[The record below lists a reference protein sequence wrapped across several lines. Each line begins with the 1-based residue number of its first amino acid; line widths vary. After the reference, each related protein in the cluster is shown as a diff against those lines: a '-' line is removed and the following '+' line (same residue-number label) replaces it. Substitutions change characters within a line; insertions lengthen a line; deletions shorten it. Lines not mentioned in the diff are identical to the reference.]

1 MRRHLRMVVIMGIA
15 LFTGLPAAPSRE
27 AEAQPKRGGTLVML
41 VQPEPPTLA
50 SYLSTSGP
58 IGQVTAK
65 VYDGLLEYDFNLN
78 PVASLAESWQAG
90 ADGKSITFKLKRGI
104 HFHKGYGEVTAR
116 DVQYSFERAAGN
128 ARRDR
133 CMTSRNAIRTAAK
146 KG

>member
-65 VYDGLLEYDFNLN
+65 CRRPGSVPLRTTARLASEVFVRMRIPISVSGYLGSVDS
-78 PVASLAESWQAG
+78 VAADALHRIKGFGEVAESIVTQG
-90 ADGKSITFKLKRGI
+90 APTRASGPTLFRLL
-104 HFHKGYGEVTAR
+104 
-116 DVQYSFERAAGN
+116 DVSLV
-128 ARRDR
+128 
-133 CMTSRNAIRTAAK
+133 SR
-146 KG
+146 